1 MNRTESGQ
9 YDVAIIGGG
18 PAGATAAAFLA
29 LRGRR
34 VLVLE
39 KSAHPRFHI
48 GESLLPKNLPIL
60 ERLGVLDEIRKIGVY
75 KPGAEFISP
84 DHDHRQSFH
93 FSEALDPNPPH
104 AYQVHRSEFDS
115 ILLRN
120 ARDKGAEV
128 RERCTVSDV
137 SFGGGTQS
145 VTYRDDGGETTCQAR
160 FVIDAT
166 GRDGFLARRMGARL
180 PNKDHNSASI
190 FAHFDGIPA
199 DTLDPPGSIGLFWFD
214 HGWFWMIPLT
224 NGKTSV
230 GAVCMPDYLKTR
242 RGGLEDFFFETIR
255 LCPKLWAMTKDATL
269 ASPVRGAG
277 NYSYKATHAHG
288 PGYLLLGDAYAFVDP
303 VFSSGVYLAMSG
315 AERAAETIDTALDHP
330 ARAERLFAIYKRQ
343 IDRGIGRFSWFIY
356 RFNTPALRTMF
367 MGPRNTF
374 GMRQAVIS
382 MLAGDVYA
390 SRGIGWRLAIFRIVY
405 GIFWLLEF
413 RTSLRLD
420 ERRTRLTSIS
430 MPENEIAGQP

>member
-1 MNRTESGQ
+1 M

-18 PAGATAAAFLA
+18 PAGTTAAAFLA
-29 LRGRR
+29 QRGRS

-39 KSAHPRFHI
+39 KSSHPRFHI

-60 ERLGVLDEIRKIGVY
+60 ERLGILDEVRDIGVY

-84 DHDHRQSFH
+84 DHDHRQSFR
-93 FSEALDPNPPH
+93 FSEALDPDPPH
-104 AYQVHRSEFDS
+104 AYQVHRSEFDT

-128 RERCTVSDV
+128 RERCAVSDV
-137 SFGGGTQS
+137 TFGDETHR
-145 VTYRDDGGETTCQAR
+145 VTYCHDGGETTCEAR

-166 GRDGFLARRMGARL
+166 GRDGFLARRMDARR
-180 PNKDHNSASI
+180 PNKDHNSAAV
-190 FAHFDGIPA
+190 FAHFDGIPEDA
-199 DTLDPPGSIGLFWFD
+199 LDQPGSIGLFWFD

-230 GAVCMPDYLKTR
+230 GAVCMPDYLKSR
-242 RGGLEDFFFETIR
+242 RGALDDFFFDTIR

-277 NYSYKATHAHG
+277 NYSYKATRAYG

-303 VFSSGVYLAMSG
+303 VFSSGVYLAMSS
-315 AERAAETIDTALDHP
+315 AERAADVIDAVLDRP
-330 ARAERLFAIYKRQ
+330 QRADRLFAAYKRQ

-356 RFNTPALRTMF
+356 RFNTPALRALF

-382 MLAGDVYA
+382 MLAGDVYVN
-390 SRGIGWRLAIFRIVY
+390 RGIGWRLALFRMVY
-405 GIFWLLEF
+405 GFFWLLEF
-413 RTSLRLD
+413 RKSLRLD
-420 ERRTRLTSIS
+420 ARRTRLSSIS
-430 MPENEIAGQP
+430 MPENEVAGQP